1 MVTFW
6 LVLVD
11 ILKEGDMMAHSDPQR
26 ERVFVTSTSQTELSI
41 TSLFWRHTHTAPLQP
56 LNLSPIP

>member
-26 ERVFVTSTSQTELSI
+26 ERVFVTSTSQTLS
-41 TSLFWRHTHTAPLQP
+41 SLV
-56 LNLSPIP
+56 